1 MNALFKSIA
10 SLGLLMRLLTQ
21 PTQAQLS
28 LPEPSPPTTIKQKIG
43 FTDLTI
49 DYSRPAA
56 KGRTIFGGLVPF
68 GKLWRTGASDATI
81 LTITDPVMLAG
92 KTLPAGSYS
101 LFTIPGRHEWIII
114 LNKHVGGHGLDG
126 YDEKNDV
133 MRFPVKA
140 DSSVRFYES
149 FTIEVQ
155 DLVRNQGAIYLNW
168 ANTSVHFPLVSNA
181 DERITAEIMDRIN
194 VKKEDKPGVATPGL
208 YYQAALYYFDQ
219 DKDTKQALT
228 WAAKAV
234 ELKPAFNYL
243 HLQAKL
249 LARAGD
255 YQGAIAAAQK
265 SAQVAQQETFT
276 DYVTLNNRLI
286 AEWQKKL

>member
-10 SLGLLMRLLTQ
+10 LLTLLAG
-21 PTQAQLS
+21 PIAYPVRAQLS
-28 LPEPSPPTTIKQKIG
+28 LPEPSPSTTIKQKVG

-49 DYSRPAA
+49 DYSRPAV
-56 KGRTIFGGLVPF
+56 KGRTIFGGLVPY
-68 GKLWRTGASDATI
+68 GKIWRTGASDATI
-81 LTITDPVMLAG
+81 LTLTDPATVGGKLLA
-92 KTLPAGSYS
+92 AGRYS
-101 LFTIPGRHEWIII
+101 LFTIPNRADWTII

-126 YDEKNDV
+126 YDEKDDV
-133 MRFPVKA
+133 MRFTVKA

-155 DLVRNQGAIYLNW
+155 DLVRNQATIYLNW
-168 ANTSVHFPLVSNA
+168 ANTSVHFPVVSNA

-194 VKKEDKPGVATPGL
+194 VRKEDKPGL

-219 DKDTKQALT
+219 EKDTKQALG
-228 WAAKAV
+228 WATKSV

-255 YQGAIAAAQK
+255 YKGAIAAAQK
-265 SAQVAQQETFT
+265 SAQAAQQDKFT
-276 DYVTLNNRLI
+276 EYVTLNNRLI
-286 AEWQKKL
+286 AEWEKKL

>member
-1 MNALFKSIA
+1 MNVLFKSIA
-10 SLGLLMRLLTQ
+10 LLTLLAG
-21 PTQAQLS
+21 PIAYPVRAQLS
-28 LPEPSPPTTIKQKIG
+28 LPEPSPSTTIKQKVG

-49 DYSRPAA
+49 DYSRPAV
-56 KGRTIFGGLVPF
+56 KGRTIFGGLVPY
-68 GKLWRTGASDATI
+68 GKIWRTGASDATI
-81 LTITDPVMLAG
+81 LTLTDPATVGGKLLA
-92 KTLPAGSYS
+92 AGRYS
-101 LFTIPGRHEWIII
+101 LFTIPNRADWTII

-126 YDEKNDV
+126 YDEKDDV
-133 MRFPVKA
+133 MRFTVKA

-155 DLVRNQGAIYLNW
+155 DLVRNQATIYLNW
-168 ANTSVHFPLVSNA
+168 ANTSVHFPVVSNA

-194 VKKEDKPGVATPGL
+194 VRKEDKPGL

-219 DKDTKQALT
+219 EKDTKQALG
-228 WAAKAV
+228 WATKSV

-255 YQGAIAAAQK
+255 YKGAIAAAQK
-265 SAQVAQQETFT
+265 SAQAAQQDKFT
-276 DYVTLNNRLI
+276 EYVTLNNRLI
-286 AEWQKKL
+286 AEWEKKL

>member
-1 MNALFKSIA
+1 MNSLIKSVALLA
-10 SLGLLMRLLTQ
+10 LLTGLLSQ
-21 PTQAQLS
+21 SAVAQLS
-28 LPEPSPPTTIKQKIG
+28 LPEPSPPATVKQKIG

-49 DYSRPAA
+49 DYSRPAV
-56 KGRTIFGGLVPF
+56 KGRAIFGGLVPY
-68 GKLWRTGASDATI
+68 GKIWRTGASDATI
-81 LTITDPVMLAG
+81 LTITEPLTVGG
-92 KTLPAGSYS
+92 KQLPAGPYS
-101 LFTIPGRHEWIII
+101 LFTIPNRGEWTII

-133 MRFPVKA
+133 MRFTVKA
-140 DSSVRFYES
+140 DSSARSYES

-155 DLVRNQGAIYLNW
+155 DLVRNQANLYLSW
-168 ANTSVHFPLVSNA
+168 ANTSVHFPLSSNA

-194 VKKEDKPGVATPGL
+194 VKKEDKPGL

-219 DKDTKQALT
+219 EKDTKQALT
-228 WAAKAV
+228 WATRAV

-255 YQGAIAAAQK
+255 YKGAIAAARK
-265 SAQVAQQETFT
+265 SAEVAGQEKFT

-286 AEWQKKL
+286 AEWEKKM

>member
-1 MNALFKSIA
+1 MKFLPENITAAFLLAGLVI
-10 SLGLLMRLLTQ
+10 SLQ
-21 PTQAQLS
+21 PVRAQLS

-49 DYSRPAA
+49 DYSRPAV
-56 KGRTIFGGLVPF
+56 KGRAIFGNLVPF

-81 LTITDPVMLAG
+81 LTITDPITVAG
-92 KTLPAGSYS
+92 KPLPAGSYS
-101 LFTIPGRHEWIII
+101 LFSIPDRGDWTIII
-114 LNKHVGGHGLDG
+114 NKHVGGHGLDG
-126 YDEKNDV
+126 YDAKEDV
-133 MRFPVKA
+133 LRFTAKA

-155 DLVRNQGAIYLNW
+155 DLVRNQAVICLNW
-168 ANTSVHFPLVSNA
+168 ANTSVRFPVLSNA
-181 DERITAEIMDRIN
+181 DERITAEIRDRID
-194 VKKEDKPGVATPGL
+194 VKKEEKPGL

-219 DKDTKQALT
+219 EKDTKQAIA
-228 WAAKAV
+228 WATKAV
-234 ELKPAFNYL
+234 ALKPAFNYL

-255 YQGAIAAAQK
+255 YKGAIAAARK
-265 SAQVAQQETFT
+265 SAEVAQQEKFT

-286 AEWQKKL
+286 AEWETK

>member
-1 MNALFKSIA
+1 MIHPFVSRMLAFA
-10 SLGLLMRLLTQ
+10 LLTISLVR
-21 PTQAQLS
+21 PALAQLS

-49 DYSRPAA
+49 AYSRPAV

-68 GKLWRTGASDATI
+68 GKIWRTGASDATI
-81 LTITDPVMLAG
+81 LTVTDPVTLAG
-92 KTLPAGSYS
+92 KPLPAGSYS
-101 LFTIPGRHEWIII
+101 LFTIPNRHDWTII

-126 YDEKNDV
+126 YDEKDDV
-133 MRFPVKA
+133 VRFSAKA
-140 DSSVRFYES
+140 DSSARFYES

-155 DLVRNQGAIYLNW
+155 DLVRNQGNIYLNW
-168 ANTSVHFPLVSNA
+168 ANTSVHFPVISNA
-181 DERITAEIMDRIN
+181 DERVTAEIMDRIN
-194 VKKEDKPGVATPGL
+194 VKKEEKPGL

-219 DKDTKQALT
+219 ERDTKQALA

-249 LARAGD
+249 LARTGD
-255 YQGAIAAAQK
+255 YKGAIAAAQK
-265 SAQVAQQETFT
+265 SAQAAQQEKFT

-286 AEWQKKL
+286 AEWEKKL

>member
-10 SLGLLMRLLTQ
+10 LLTLLAG
-21 PTQAQLS
+21 PIAYPVRAQLS
-28 LPEPSPPTTIKQKIG
+28 LPEPSPSTTIKQKVG

-49 DYSRPAA
+49 DYSRPAV
-56 KGRTIFGGLVPF
+56 KGRTIFGGLVPY
-68 GKLWRTGASDATI
+68 GKIWRTGASDATI
-81 LTITDPVMLAG
+81 LTLTDPATVGGKLLA
-92 KTLPAGSYS
+92 AGRYS
-101 LFTIPGRHEWIII
+101 LFTIPNRADWTII

-126 YDEKNDV
+126 YDEKDDV
-133 MRFPVKA
+133 MRFTVKA

-155 DLVRNQGAIYLNW
+155 DLVRNQATIYLNW
-168 ANTSVHFPLVSNA
+168 ANTSVHFPVVSNA

-194 VKKEDKPGVATPGL
+194 VSKEDKPGL

-219 DKDTKQALT
+219 EKDTKQALG
-228 WAAKAV
+228 WATKSV

-255 YQGAIAAAQK
+255 YKGAIAAAQK
-265 SAQVAQQETFT
+265 SAQAAQQDKFT
-276 DYVTLNNRLI
+276 EYVTLNNRLI
-286 AEWQKKL
+286 AEWEKKL